1 MMAGMSDNDCPEE
14 SNKYVTYEAYM
25 KHIISL
31 ERRVSRLEIILYINL
46 LITMVSLLK
55 LLL

>member
-1 MMAGMSDNDCPEE
+1 MAGMSDNDCPEE
-14 SNKYVTYEAYM
+14 SNKYVTYETYM